1 MLGYFAPGQRDLADA
16 VRSVLGFEDE
26 AFGVGRGVRADHH
39 RADSPGAV
47 TVALVLERADVP
59 SALAEWEAVA
69 RCPKELVI
77 AGGRRDARSGRT
89 LPVEDPS
96 AGEALCA
103 VADAGRADC
112 IDALDA
118 AHEAQA
124 AWAAAAPRDRARV
137 LRRAADALEREA
149 GRLAMLITLE
159 MGKPLAE
166 SRDEVSFAAEYL
178 EWSAEEA
185 VRAGLHLRG
194 ARAAPRVMVTRRPV
208 GPCLI
213 VSPWNFPLAIPARGV
228 AAALAAGCTVVLRP
242 SALTPL
248 SALALAEIVEDAG
261 ARPAS

>member
-1 MLGYFAPGQRDLADA
+1 M
-16 VRSVLGFEDE
+16 
-26 AFGVGRGVRADHH
+26 
-39 RADSPGAV
+39 
-47 TVALVLERADVP
+47 ALLLERADVP

-77 AGGRRDARSGRT
+77 GGRRRDARSGRT

-96 AGEALCA
+96 TGEALCA

-166 SRDEVSFAAEYL
+166 ARDEVSFAAEYL

-185 VRAGLHLRG
+185 VRVQGSICEDPSG
-194 ARAAPRVMVTRRPV
+194 SARITVTRRPV

-213 VSPWNFPLAIPARGV
+213 VSPWNFPLAVPARGV
-228 AAALAAGCTVVLRP
+228 AAARAAVRSCSGRP
-242 SALTPL
+242 P
-248 SALALAEIVEDAG
+248 
-261 ARPAS
+261 